1 MSAEEKNGSPRSGI
15 AVNGPSSLQQDGSD
29 EQFRLQ
35 RVQAFNWGTFNG
47 LVDVSVAAAGYLFVG
62 PSGSGKSTLL
72 DAHAALLTPPRWVD
86 FNVAA
91 REAERHGKDRNVMT
105 YVRGAWAQQTSEDG
119 EHVAQYLRLGT
130 TWSAI
135 AETYANARGEVVV
148 LAQVLWVRGN
158 STAATDVRKLYLVL
172 RRSFELRE
180 LEFFAQNDFEV
191 RRFKSELPDA
201 FVKDEFSPYQERF
214 RALLGI
220 DSERALRLLHKT
232 QSAKNLGD
240 LNVFLR
246 DFMLDA
252 PETFLVA
259 ERLVSE
265 FGELNAAH
273 QTVVA
278 ARRQIETLVPAR
290 AAHEDFERQR
300 RDKSVLDELGVG
312 LDAFCEQQRASLLER
327 RIGELTVQAAGFEAE
342 ATVLRGVEE
351 RERQTL
357 IELQLRRQ
365 GLGGGLLEQLSNQL
379 RQCESE
385 RPKREHKREQVAA
398 ACRALGW
405 LFPETAPAFTHRIA
419 DARARLS
426 AGRESTAE
434 LVQRRDVLKE
444 RQRQTE
450 TGFVEVRDEIA
461 AMERQR
467 SNIPARML
475 DVRAAMARALGLG
488 EESLPFAGELLEVKP
503 DAADWRGAIER
514 VLHGFALSL
523 LVDDRHYAAVSTYL
537 NEHHIGER
545 LVYFRTLPHGE
556 ARRTASPSSLSRKL
570 DIAPG
575 AHAAWLREE
584 LAAHFDYECA
594 DTLPQFRNVFRAITR
609 DGLIKHSGA
618 RHEKDDRRRVDDRSR
633 WVLGFDNKEK
643 LELFKVRAAEL
654 GAQLAQLGLEL
665 DELRDEGDRQQ
676 QQLFFCQTLSN
687 ISWEEIDIG
696 ALLAQLESIRESM
709 ERETRARPELADLD
723 AELQAQQRVHEE
735 AATSHNQADAR
746 RRSVLDH
753 VARHRRALDGL
764 GRELLTVRLT
774 TIQRTGLEL
783 RIAQASKA
791 PSLETIDALKTEIL
805 RRLSAEVKAIELGM
819 LELEKQIERR
829 FSDFNRQWPAE
840 GGGLDATLA
849 SADDYFAKLARLESD
864 GLPRYEER
872 FLQLLREQ
880 SDQNLTLLS
889 HRLDQERSAIK
900 TRLTLVNESLLTAEF
915 NPGTHLVID
924 PVDRIGDEVRLF
936 KQSLREALSHSFRA
950 AEDDAALAE
959 RRFLVLSDLV
969 RRFASQDTADKSWRS
984 LVLDVRQ
991 HVEFVAREVDAAD
1004 REVEVYRS
1012 GAGKSGGQRQKLA
1025 ATCLAAAL
1033 RYQLGGQDRALPSF
1047 ATVVLDEAFDKA
1059 DAEFTTMAMNIF
1071 KTFGFQMVVAT
1082 PLKSVM
1088 TLEPFIGGACF
1099 VHIKDRKT
1107 SSILTID
1114 YDESSHRLVLPDSLG
1129 NAQDAASA

>member
-1 MSAEEKNGSPRSGI
+1 MNG
-15 AVNGPSSLQQDGSD
+15 APSTPALRDGAD
-29 EQFRLQ
+29 EQFRLL
-35 RVQAFNWGTFNG
+35 RMQAYNWGTFDG
-47 LVDVSVAAAGYLFVG
+47 LVDVSVAPSGYLFVG

-91 REAERHGKDRNVMT
+91 REAERHGKDRNLMT

-119 EHVAQYLRLGT
+119 EHVAQYLRRGT
-130 TWSAI
+130 TMSAI
-135 AETYANARGEVVV
+135 AETYASARGDVVV

-158 STAATDVRKLYLVL
+158 STAASDVRKLYLVL
-172 RRSFELRE
+172 QRPFELRE
-180 LEFFAQNDFEV
+180 LEFFPKQDFDV
-191 RRFKSELPDA
+191 RRFKNELPDA

-240 LNVFLR
+240 LNTFLR
-246 DFMLDA
+246 DFMLDP
-252 PETFLVA
+252 PETFAVA
-259 ERLVSE
+259 DRLVNE

-278 ARRQIETLVPAR
+278 ARRQIETLTPAR
-290 AAHEDFERQR
+290 SAHDELERKRQE
-300 RDKSVLDELGVG
+300 KSLLDEISFG
-312 LDAFCEQQRASLLER
+312 LDAFCEQQRARFLEQ
-327 RIGELTVQAAGFEAE
+327 RIAELSVQAAGLEAE
-342 ATVLRGVEE
+342 QAVLRGAEE
-351 RERQTL
+351 RERQKL
-357 IELQLRRQ
+357 IELDLRRQ
-365 GLGGGLLEQLSNQL
+365 GLGGGLLEQLSTQL
-379 RQCESE
+379 RQSEAE
-385 RPKREHKREQVAA
+385 RPKREHKRAQVEA
-398 ACRALGW
+398 ACQALRW
-405 LFPETAPAFTHRIA
+405 TFPESPAAFAERVA
-419 DARARLS
+419 DARARLL

-444 RQRQTE
+444 RQRETE
-450 TGFVEVRDEIA
+450 TAFSEVRAEIS

-475 DVRAAMARALGLG
+475 AVRAAMAEALGIA
-488 EESLPFAGELLEVKP
+488 EEALPFAGELIEVKK
-503 DAADWRGAIER
+503 DADAWRGAIER
-514 VLHGFALSL
+514 VLHGFAQSL
-523 LVDDRHYAAVSTYL
+523 LVDDDHYPAVSAYL
-537 NEHHIGER
+537 NDHHIGER
-545 LVYFRTLPHGE
+545 LVYFRTLAHGD
-556 ARRTASPSSLSRKL
+556 ARRLPGPSSLFRKL

-575 AHAAWLREE
+575 RHAQWLSGE
-584 LAAHFDYECA
+584 LATHFDYECA
-594 DTLPQFRNVFRAITR
+594 ESLVQLRNASRAITR
-609 DGLIKHSGA
+609 EGQIKHSGA

-633 WVLGFDNKEK
+633 WVLGFDNKDK
-643 LELFKVRAAEL
+643 LELYKSRAADL
-654 GAQLAQLGLEL
+654 GAQLAQLGLQL

-676 QQLFFCQTLSN
+676 QQLFHCQTLSN
-687 ISWEEIDIG
+687 ISWDELDIG
-696 ALLAQLESIRESM
+696 ALISQIQSLHDAI
-709 ERETRARPELADLD
+709 EREMRARPELTQLD
-723 AELQAQQRVHEE
+723 AELAAQKRVHTD
-735 AATSHNQADAR
+735 AVDSLNQTDAR
-746 RRSVLDH
+746 RRNIADH
-753 VARHRRALDGL
+753 IARHRRALEGL
-764 GRELLTVRLT
+764 GREWLTLRLT
-774 TIQRTGLEL
+774 TVQRSGLEQ
-783 RIAQASKA
+783 RFAQASK
-791 PSLETIDALKTEIL
+791 PLSLETLDALKTEIL
-805 RRLSAEVKAIELGM
+805 RRLTAELKTIELGM
-819 LELEKQIERR
+819 AELKNQVERR
-829 FSDFNRQWPAE
+829 FADFNRQWPAE

-849 SADDYFAKLARLESD
+849 SADDYFAKLTRLESD

-872 FLQLLREQ
+872 FSQLLREQ

-889 HRLDQERSAIK
+889 YRLDQERSAIK
-900 TRLTLVNESLLTAEF
+900 TRLELVNESLLSAEF

-924 PVDRIGDEVRLF
+924 AVDKLGEEVRQF
-936 KQSLREALSHSFRA
+936 KLNLREASSRSLEA
-950 AEDDAALAE
+950 DDRELAE
-959 RRFLVLSDLV
+959 RRFVVLSELV
-969 RRFASQDTADKSWRS
+969 RRFGSQEAVDKSWKG

-991 HVEFVAREVDAAD
+991 HVEFVAREVDALD

-1099 VHIKDRKT
+1099 VHIRDRKT

-1114 YDESSHRLVLPDSLG
+1114 YDEATRRLALPERLSDG
-1129 NAQDAASA
+1129 HDAAVA

>member
-1 MSAEEKNGSPRSGI
+1 MSGPIENGSRTSGF
-15 AVNGPSSLQQDGSD
+15 ALNGSTLQPDGAD

-35 RVQAFNWGTFNG
+35 RIQAFNWGTFNG
-47 LVDVSVAAAGYLFVG
+47 LVDVSIAAAGYLFVG

-105 YVRGAWAQQTSEDG
+105 YVRGAWAQQTSEGG

-158 STAATDVRKLYLVL
+158 STAATDVRRLYLVL
-172 RRSFELRE
+172 RRAFELRE

-252 PETFLVA
+252 PETFAVA
-259 ERLVSE
+259 DRLVSE

-273 QTVVA
+273 QAVVS

-290 AAHEDFERQR
+290 AAHEELERRR

-312 LDAFCEQQRASLLER
+312 LDAFCEQRRATLLEQ
-327 RIGELTVQAAGFEAE
+327 RISELTGQARGFEAE
-342 ATVLRGVEE
+342 AAVLRGVEE
-351 RERQTL
+351 RERQKL

-365 GLGGGLLEQLSNQL
+365 GLGGGLLEQLSSQL
-379 RQCESE
+379 RQCEGE

-405 LFPETAPAFTHRIA
+405 AFPQSAPAFMQRVA
-419 DARARLS
+419 DAQARLS
-426 AGRESTAE
+426 AGRESAAE

-450 TGFVEVRDEIA
+450 TAFVEAREEIA

-475 DVRAAMARALGLG
+475 DVRAAMARTLGLG
-488 EESLPFAGELLEVKP
+488 EELLPFAGELLEVKP
-503 DAADWRGAIER
+503 EAADWRGAIER
-514 VLHGFALSL
+514 VLHGFAQSL
-523 LVDDRHYAAVSTYL
+523 LVDDRYYAAVSAYL
-537 NEHHIGER
+537 DEHHIGQR

-556 ARRTASPSSLSRKL
+556 ARRAPSPSSLFRKL

-575 AHAAWLREE
+575 THAAWLREE

-594 DTLPQFRNVFRAITR
+594 DTPARFRDSFRAITR
-609 DGLIKHSGA
+609 EGLVKHSGA

-643 LELFKVRAAEL
+643 RELYESRAAEL
-654 GAQLAQLGLEL
+654 GAQLARLGLEL

-676 QQLFFCQTLSN
+676 QQLFLCQTLSN
-687 ISWEEIDIG
+687 IAWEEMDVG
-696 ALLAQLESIRESM
+696 ALLAQLDDIRAAI
-709 ERETRARPELADLD
+709 ERETRARPELAELD
-723 AELQAQQRVHEE
+723 AEVEAQQRAHDGAV
-735 AATSHNQADAR
+735 TSHSQADAR

-753 VARHRRALDGL
+753 VARHRRALDNL
-764 GRELLTVRLT
+764 GPELLTIRLT
-774 TIQRTGLEL
+774 TLQRTGLEQRL
-783 RIAQASKA
+783 AQASKPA
-791 PSLETIDALKTEIL
+791 SLETIDGLKTEIL
-805 RRLSAEVKAIELGM
+805 RRLGAELKTIELGM
-819 LELEKQIERR
+819 LDLKNQIERC

-840 GGGLDATLA
+840 GGGLDASLA
-849 SADDYFAKLARLESD
+849 SAEDYFAKLARLESD

-872 FLQLLREQ
+872 FLQLLKEQ

-900 TRLTLVNESLLTAEF
+900 TRLALVNESLLTAEF

-924 PVDRIGDEVRLF
+924 TVDRIGDEVRSF

-950 AEDDAALAE
+950 AEDDPALAE
-959 RRFLVLSDLV
+959 RRFLVLSELV
-969 RRFASQDTADKSWRS
+969 RRFASQETADKSWRN

-991 HVEFVAREVDAAD
+991 HVEFVARELDVLD

-1071 KTFGFQMVVAT
+1071 ETFGFQMVVAT

-1114 YDESSHRLVLPDSLG
+1114 YDEASHRLVLPDSLG
-1129 NAQDAASA
+1129 SAQDAASA

>member
-1 MSAEEKNGSPRSGI
+1 MNG
-15 AVNGPSSLQQDGSD
+15 ATPSTPPIRDGAD
-29 EQFRLQ
+29 EQFRLL
-35 RVQAFNWGTFNG
+35 RMQAYNWGTFDG
-47 LVDVSVAAAGYLFVG
+47 LVDVSVASAGYLFVG

-105 YVRGAWAQQTSEDG
+105 YVRGAWAQQTSEGG
-119 EHVAQYLRLGT
+119 EHVAQYLRTGT
-130 TWSAI
+130 TMSAI
-135 AETYANARGEVVV
+135 AETFGNARGDVVV

-158 STAATDVRKLYLVL
+158 STAASDVRKLYLVL
-172 RRSFELRE
+172 RRPFELRE
-180 LEFFAQNDFEV
+180 LEFFPKQDFDV
-191 RRFKSELPDA
+191 RRFKNELPDA

-240 LNVFLR
+240 LNTFLR
-246 DFMLDA
+246 DFMLDP
-252 PETFLVA
+252 PETFSVA
-259 ERLVSE
+259 DRLVNE

-273 QTVVA
+273 QTVVS
-278 ARRQIETLVPAR
+278 ARRQIETLTPAR
-290 AAHEDFERQR
+290 SAHDELERR
-300 RDKSVLDELGVG
+300 RHEKSLLDEIGFG
-312 LDAFCEQQRASLLER
+312 LDAFCEQQRARFLEQ
-327 RIGELTVQAAGFEAE
+327 RIGELTVQVAGLEAE
-342 ATVLRGVEE
+342 QAVLRGVEE
-351 RERQTL
+351 RERQKL
-357 IELQLRRQ
+357 IELDLRRQ
-365 GLGGGLLEQLSNQL
+365 GLGGGLLEQLSTQL
-379 RQCESE
+379 RQAEAE
-385 RPKREHKREQVAA
+385 RPKREHKRAQVDA
-398 ACRALGW
+398 ACQALRW
-405 LFPETAPAFTHRIA
+405 SFPETPATFAQRVA
-419 DARARLS
+419 DARARLL
-426 AGRESTAE
+426 AGRESTAA

-444 RQRQTE
+444 RQRETE
-450 TGFVEVRDEIA
+450 TAFSEVRGEIA

-475 DVRAAMARALGLG
+475 AVRAAMAEALGIP
-488 EESLPFAGELLEVKP
+488 EEALPFAGELLEVQK
-503 DAADWRGAIER
+503 DADAWRGAIER
-514 VLHGFALSL
+514 VLHGFAQSL
-523 LVDDRHYAAVSTYL
+523 LVDDDQYPAVSAYL
-537 NEHHIGER
+537 NDHHIGER
-545 LVYFRTLPHGE
+545 LVYFRTLAHAGAPRPPG
-556 ARRTASPSSLSRKL
+556 PSSLFRKL
-570 DIAPG
+570 DV
-575 AHAAWLREE
+575 AHGKHAQWLRDE

-594 DTLPQFRNVFRAITR
+594 DSLAQFRNASRAITR
-609 DGLIKHSGA
+609 EGQIKHSGA

-633 WVLGFDNKEK
+633 WVLGFDNKDK
-643 LELFKVRAAEL
+643 LELYKARAAEL
-654 GAQLAQLGLEL
+654 GALLAQVGLEL

-676 QQLFFCQTLSN
+676 QQLFHCQALSN
-687 ISWEEIDIG
+687 IGWDEVDIG
-696 ALLAQLESIRESM
+696 ALLAQIQGLRDAI
-709 ERETRARPELADLD
+709 ERETRARPELTELD
-723 AELQAQQRVHEE
+723 AEVDAQKRVHTD
-735 AATSHNQADAR
+735 AVDSLNQTDAR
-746 RRSVLDH
+746 RRNIADH
-753 VARHRRALDGL
+753 IARHRRGLDGL
-764 GRELLTVRLT
+764 GRELLTIRLT
-774 TIQRTGLEL
+774 TVQREGLEQ
-783 RIAQASKA
+783 RFAQASK
-791 PSLETIDALKTEIL
+791 PSSLETLDPLKTEIL
-805 RRLSAEVKAIELGM
+805 RRLTAELKTIELGM
-819 LELEKQIERR
+819 VELKNQVERR
-829 FSDFNRQWPAE
+829 FADFNRQWPAE

-849 SADDYFAKLARLESD
+849 SADDYFAKLTRLETD

-900 TRLTLVNESLLTAEF
+900 TRLELVNESLLTAEF

-924 PVDRIGDEVRLF
+924 AIDKLGEEVRQF
-936 KQSLREALSHSFRA
+936 KLSLREALSHSFKA
-950 AEDDAALAE
+950 DDPQLAE
-959 RRFLVLSDLV
+959 RRFVVLSELV
-969 RRFASQDTADKSWRS
+969 RRFGSQETVDKSWKG

-991 HVEFVAREVDAAD
+991 HVEFVARELDALD

-1099 VHIKDRKT
+1099 VHIRDRKT

-1114 YDESSHRLVLPDSLG
+1114 YDEATRRLALPDRLG
-1129 NAQDAASA
+1129 DGHDAAVA